1 MNLYSFFIKNDL
13 TFIAKC
19 RKIKSNLK
27 GNNMIKTRTAIAGVV
42 FATMINGFIS
52 INMFKNQSKFYS
64 NEVDKLLAS
73 NDKLHTE
80 LEEFYKYGVEVNVT
94 MYQPVYPQ
102 TDNSPDITAD
112 GTKIRISK
120 ASEYK
125 FVALSRNLL
134 KRWGGPFDY
143 GDFILIKGTK
153 NKDGVYQVRD
163 TMNPK
168 WVNVVDILESIN
180 VKPYK
185 YENVHIYKMNWTDN
199 LALINNDKQS

>member
-1 MNLYSFFIKNDL
+1 
-13 TFIAKC
+13 
-19 RKIKSNLK
+19 
-27 GNNMIKTRTAIAGVV
+27 
-42 FATMINGFIS
+42 
-52 INMFKNQSKFYS
+52 
-64 NEVDKLLAS
+64 
-73 NDKLHTE
+73 
-80 LEEFYKYGVEVNVT
+80 
-94 MYQPVYPQ
+94 MYQP
-102 TDNSPDITAD
+102 DNIQCDDTPNITAD
-112 GTKIRISK
+112 GTRIRIHK

-143 GDFILIKGTK
+143 GDFILVKGTK

-168 WVNVVDILESIN
+168 WVNVVDILESFN

-199 LALINNDKQS
+199 LALINKDKQS